1 MLKIGEFYTSYS
13 AGYWQLVDLKPKI
26 VYRSE
31 IAYEDGTSISQKA
44 GEVYGQWAILKKA
57 FTPKMKP
64 RIDFVFEDSSWLRPV
79 SDEVQAEID
88 QYFAENPAYQKK
100 FDTAPIK
107 LRPMITNCWISVPSE
122 KENEF
127 IEFLKSL
134 PAEFTEKEFGK
145 LAASYA
151 PYIDLPP
158 STHLLNLLSYP
169 WNTNKEAELMY
180 HGFWFIR
187 HDERQPLISR
197 E

>member
-1 MLKIGEFYTSYS
+1 
-13 AGYWQLVDLKPKI
+13 
-26 VYRSE
+26 
-31 IAYEDGTSISQKA
+31 
-44 GEVYGQWAILKKA
+44 
-57 FTPKMKP
+57 
-64 RIDFVFEDSSWLRPV
+64 
-79 SDEVQAEID
+79 
-88 QYFAENPAYQKK
+88 
-100 FDTAPIK
+100 
-107 LRPMITNCWISVPSE
+107 MITNCWISVPSE

-169 WNTNKEAELMY
+169 WNTTKEAELMY